1 MHACMHARTS
11 SVHILVVKIET
22 DFQVIS
28 FLFIE
33 CMSLTD
39 CDGLCTGVATYTVD
53 YPAQKVI
60 VTGNVNRDK
69 VLKRILKTGKHA
81 ELEVMYC
88 KSP

>member
-1 MHACMHARTS
+1 
-11 SVHILVVKIET
+11 VVKIDT
-22 DFQVIS
+22 DFQVIL
-28 FLFIE
+28 FWFIE
-33 CMSLTD
+33 CKSLTD
-39 CDGLCTGVATYTVD
+39 CDGLFCTGVATYTVD

-81 ELEVMYC
+81 ELEVMFC